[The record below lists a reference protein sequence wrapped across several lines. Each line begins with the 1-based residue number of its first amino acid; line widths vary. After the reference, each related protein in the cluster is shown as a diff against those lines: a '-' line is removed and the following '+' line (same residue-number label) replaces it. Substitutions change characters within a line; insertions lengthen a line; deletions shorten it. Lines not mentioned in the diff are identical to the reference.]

1 MTVMMPR
8 VTATIALALLS
19 PCATA
24 QKPIGDAEFDKLHAE
39 LQPVPG
45 KWLQIP
51 WMTGLL
57 DARAKAVKEKKPLFM
72 WAMNGHPLGCT

>member
-1 MTVMMPR
+1 MRTL
-8 VTATIALALLS
+8 ALALLFA
-19 PCATA
+19 PITA
-24 QKPIGDAEFDKLHAE
+24 QDPISTAELENLHAE

-45 KWLQIP
+45 RWLQIP